1 MGSQF
6 ERFETAFNRMTLF
19 FAALVAISIGLI
31 AFLIPLNLVMI
42 RLQLGGIW
50 WLFEGIEYALFAG
63 VFLGAPW
70 VLQQNAH
77 VKVDF
82 LVSALPK
89 AAAAQLEREGISI
102 EVVDP
107 RTLKPLDEDT
117 ILDSVRK
124 TNRLVIVHEAWMRG
138 GIGAE
143 VAAIVVDKAFD
154 HLDAPIKRVGAPD
167 TPMPYNDELER
178 ATIPSQD
185 RIVEAIREVLA

>member
-1 MGSQF
+1 MDSQF

-77 VKVDF
+77 VKVDV

-89 AAAAQLEREGISI
+89 AAAARLER
-102 EVVDP
+102 
-107 RTLKPLDEDT
+107 
-117 ILDSVRK
+117 IL
-124 TNRLVIVHEAWMRG
+124 NI
-138 GIGAE
+138 I
-143 VAAIVVDKAFD
+143 AIVLCLFLCFYGV
-154 HLDAPIKRVGAPD
+154 
-167 TPMPYNDELER
+167 R
-178 ATIPSQD
+178 ATIAEYIDGTMPD
-185 RIVEAIREVLA
+185 KDLRIANWIVLSIYAFSFLMLAVEFALRLRRSKDTLMARESAVAESGF